1 MKSYQTKETKQLGN
15 RIPCVEVIMVKE
27 VSVSNEVYR
36 SYEEVA
42 NSELVEKELKY
53 SDREKFICLHLN
65 SKNRLI
71 SYEVVS
77 IGSIN
82 MSVVHPRE
90 VFKGAILSNA
100 TCIICLHNHSSGDP
114 TPSEEDIGIT
124 ERLNK
129 AGNILGIKVLDHII
143 ISKEA
148 SFSFSE
154 SSLI

>member
-1 MKSYQTKETKQLGN
+1 
-15 RIPCVEVIMVKE
+15 
-27 VSVSNEVYR
+27 
-36 SYEEVA
+36 
-42 NSELVEKELKY
+42 
-53 SDREKFICLHLN
+53 
-65 SKNRLI
+65 
-71 SYEVVS
+71 
-77 IGSIN
+77 

-100 TCIICLHNHSSGDP
+100 VSLIFLHNHPSGDP

-143 ISKEA
+143 ISRES

-154 SSLI
+154 